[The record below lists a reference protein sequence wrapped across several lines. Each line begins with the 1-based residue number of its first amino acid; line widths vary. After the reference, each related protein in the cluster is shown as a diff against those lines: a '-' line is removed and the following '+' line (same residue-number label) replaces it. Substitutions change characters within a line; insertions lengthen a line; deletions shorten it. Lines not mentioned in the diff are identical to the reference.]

1 MNKKSLIIGAAFVDV
16 IMDVPNMPTS
26 GGDVTANFKS
36 NDVGGCAFNV
46 YGAIKHSLGNGSADL
61 FVPVGNGQYAQI
73 VQKVMEKRSIPVLL
87 RDQGKDNG
95 WDLCLIE
102 PSGERTFITV
112 PGIEQC
118 WKDEWFDKID
128 LDDYDYFYLS
138 GYEMEDD
145 QAAKVILSNLS
156 KRNKGSYLLFDA
168 SPRISYISRNIL
180 SKILKANTMVNANQD
195 EIGYLS
201 NKDTL
206 EEQSADIYN
215 KTHAPVM
222 ITLGAK
228 GTHLYDKH
236 GGRLIPGEKVKV
248 VNTIGAGDT
257 HCGGVIAGL
266 QKEMS
271 IDEAVS
277 LSNALSAKVIQQEA
291 GSL

>member
-16 IMDVPNMPTS
+16 IMDVPNMPKS

-87 RDQGKDNG
+87 CDQRKDNG
-95 WDLCLIE
+95 WDLCLVE

-118 WKDEWFDKID
+118 WKDKWFDQIN

-138 GYEMEDD
+138 GYEMEDG
-145 QAAKVILSNLS
+145 QVAEVILNNLS

-168 SPRISYISRNIL
+168 SPRISYISRNIRPPR
-180 SKILKANTMVNANQD
+180 K
-195 EIGYLS
+195 
-201 NKDTL
+201 
-206 EEQSADIYN
+206 
-215 KTHAPVM
+215 
-222 ITLGAK
+222 
-228 GTHLYDKH
+228 
-236 GGRLIPGEKVKV
+236 
-248 VNTIGAGDT
+248 
-257 HCGGVIAGL
+257 
-266 QKEMS
+266 
-271 IDEAVS
+271 
-277 LSNALSAKVIQQEA
+277 
-291 GSL
+291 